1 MEDDVSVSN
10 GVSNDTLSIAARAP
24 VINRAGCFSAVGIEE
39 LHSVLLFCTCGGQEV
54 TCNHHEWNSCRV
66 IPRGI

>member
-10 GVSNDTLSIAARAP
+10 GVSDDTLSIAARAL
-24 VINRAGCFSAVGIEE
+24 IISRAGCFSAIRIKE
-39 LHSVLLFCTCGGQEV
+39 LHSVLLFSTCGGQEV
-54 TCNHHEWNSCRV
+54 ISNHHEWNSCGV